1 MPRMVRKQVY
11 IEERQDHSLKRRAR
25 ARGVTEAELIR
36 EAIDRDERSGGA
48 PFEPDPL
55 AWQEFKAFIQ
65 RLRRRKPKPR
75 TLRRWTRD
83 ELYSDRIGR
92 HGRNAD

>member
-1 MPRMVRKQVY
+1 MIRKQVY

-55 AWQEFKAFIQ
+55 AWDEFKAFIQ
-65 RLRRRKPKPR
+65 KLRRRKPKPR
-75 TLRRWTRD
+75 AARRWTRD
-83 ELYSDRIGR
+83 ELYVERIERRPR
-92 HGRNAD
+92 HAD